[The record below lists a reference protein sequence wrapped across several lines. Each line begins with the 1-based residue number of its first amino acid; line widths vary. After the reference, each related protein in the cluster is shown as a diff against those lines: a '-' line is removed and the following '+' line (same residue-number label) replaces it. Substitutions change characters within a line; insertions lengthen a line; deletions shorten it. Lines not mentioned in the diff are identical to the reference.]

1 MISSI
6 FLAQKYAE
14 LAKIEFMKTETRQH
28 HAQIVNDALYY
39 IYKYIDSPITLE
51 LLAEQN
57 HTSIYHFH
65 RLFKEQTGRNFYDT
79 LQSIRLQK
87 AANLLI
93 ANRGVKVSQIAQ
105 QCGYSTHSA
114 FIRAFS
120 QRYGATPTQWRKGYY
135 REYSKNN
142 ILFSGSSPRITS
154 DFSGLKP
161 TVLKMKPIH
170 VAYMRHRGYNRSI
183 GEVWQRLYA
192 FALEHDLEDAAQIAI
207 HHDNPSIT
215 PLDECAYVAAIEVPK
230 DFRASGS
237 VSTFTIPSSLCARFS
252 VEGRYG
258 EVPNLIRYIYHSWLP
273 ESGFEAKTLP
283 PYVIYR
289 KNHFLS
295 SDERFE
301 LDFYLPV
308 TVV

>member
-1 MISSI
+1 
-6 FLAQKYAE
+6 
-14 LAKIEFMKTETRQH
+14 MKTETRQH

-39 IYKYIDSPITLE
+39 IYKHIDSPITLE

-57 HTSIYHFH
+57 DTSIYHFH
-65 RLFKEQTGRNFYDT
+65 RIFREQTGRNFYDT

-87 AANLLI
+87 AANLLL
-93 ANRGVKVSQIAQ
+93 ANRDAKVSQIAQ

-120 QRYGATPTQWRKGYY
+120 QRYGVTPTRWRKGYY
-135 REYSKNN
+135 REFSKKN
-142 ILFSGSSPRITS
+142 IRLSDNTPRITS

-161 TVLKMKPIH
+161 TVLKMPAMR

-192 FALEHDLEDAAQIAI
+192 FAIEHGIEDAVQIGI

-215 PLDECAYVAAIEVPK
+215 PLNECAYVAAIKIDGDFEV
-230 DFRASGS
+230 SGS
-237 VSTFTIPSSLCARFS
+237 VSSFTIPSSLCARFS
-252 VEGRYG
+252 VQGRYG
-258 EVPNLIRYIYHSWLP
+258 EVPNLIRHIYHTWLP
-273 ESGFEAKTLP
+273 GSGYEAKTLP
-283 PYVIYR
+283 PYVIYH

-295 SDERFE
+295 SDERFD

>member
-1 MISSI
+1 
-6 FLAQKYAE
+6 
-14 LAKIEFMKTETRQH
+14 MKTETRQH

-39 IYKYIDSPITLE
+39 IYRHIDTPITLE

-65 RLFKEQTGRNFYDT
+65 RIFKEQTGRNFYDT

-105 QCGYSTHSA
+105 QCGYSTHTA
-114 FIRAFS
+114 FIRAFA
-120 QRYGATPTQWRKGYY
+120 QRYGVTPTRWRQGYY
-135 REYSKNN
+135 REFSKKN
-142 ILFSGSSPRITS
+142 IRLSDNTPRIAS

-161 TVLKMKPIH
+161 TILKTAAIP

-183 GEVWQRLYA
+183 REVWQRLYA
-192 FALEHDLEDAAQIAI
+192 FAIEQGLENAVQIGL

-215 PLDECAYVAAIEVPK
+215 PLNDCAYVAAIQVAPGFK
-230 DFRASGS
+230 PSGS
-237 VSTFTIPSSLCARFS
+237 VSTFVIPPSLCARFS
-252 VEGRYG
+252 VQGRYG
-258 EVPNLIRYIYHSWLP
+258 EVPNLIRHIYHTWLP
-273 ESGFEAKTLP
+273 GSGYEAKTLP
-283 PYVIYR
+283 PYVIYH

-301 LDFYLPV
+301 LDFYLPI